1 VLGGEEDV
9 AMKANPESE
18 QLICGVEYKFV
29 DENKGIVE
37 GYASVFDNEDLNR
50 EVVEHGAFKK
60 TIGERVNRGVVPFL
74 DSHQWNIAHTLGS
87 IVSASEDSKG
97 LHYRAQLSNAPSV
110 QDARI
115 KMLEGHIKLNSI
127 GHKVIVDKFVRNA
140 ETKAIRRHLHEV
152 KLLEIS
158 ALPVAANELAN
169 IVGVK
174 SVVPFED
181 LPIAPRETAWD
192 GAAAFKRVVEWAGGV
207 YVDGNLDESK
217 INWTRF
223 RRAFVSVDPENPDQ
237 ATAYKM
243 PIADVMS
250 GDLVAVP
257 SAIRAA
263 ARATDASADA
273 LAHLDRYLE
282 KMETKAGDEP
292 YGDVAYAD
300 PGYQS
305 DGQKRY
311 PIDTAEHVR
320 AAWSYI
326 NKGTDSDKY
335 SATQLASIKSRI
347 EAAAKKF
354 GIDISKKSVDAL
366 IVEARELGVYDVSQI
381 RDAAFGLLGI
391 LTPAERKQILDEFSA
406 GPGNT
411 THGSERDARLAR
423 LKRRSVLLNS
433 EITQRRIS

>member
-1 VLGGEEDV
+1 
-9 AMKANPESE
+9 MKANPESE

-87 IVSASEDSKG
+87 IVAASEDSKG
-97 LHYRAQLSNAPSV
+97 LQYRAQLSNAPSV

-127 GHKVIVDKFVRNA
+127 GHKVIVDKYVRNA
-140 ETKAIRRHLHEV
+140 ETKAVRRHLHEV

-158 ALPVAANELAN
+158 ALPVAANELAD
-169 IVGVK
+169 IVRVK
-174 SVVPFED
+174 SVMPFED
-181 LPIAPRETAWD
+181 LPLAPRETKWEVTAS
-192 GAAAFKRVVEWAGGV
+192 FKRVAEWAGATFDG
-207 YVDGNLDESK
+207 DGNIDESK
-217 INWTRF
+217 MNWTRF
-223 RRAFVSVDPENPDQ
+223 RRAFVGCDPENPDRS
-237 ATAYKM
+237 ASYKM
-243 PIADVMS
+243 PIADVIA
-250 GDLVAVP
+250 GDLVAIP
-257 SAIRAA
+257 NAIVAA
-263 ARATDASADA
+263 AKSADEDS
-273 LAHLDRYLE
+273 LRHLDRYLE
-282 KMETKAGDEP
+282 KIETKAGDNEKP
-292 YGDVAYAD
+292 YGDVSYAD

-326 NKGTDSDKY
+326 NQGKDSDKY
-335 SATQLASIKSRI
+335 SATQLAAIKGRI
-347 EAAAKKF
+347 ERAAKKF

-411 THGSERDARLAR
+411 THGSERDARLAQ

-433 EITQRRIS
+433 EITQRRIES